1 MYVTSYV
8 ICRVSFRCM
17 PNWQLVLGISPQHWD
32 CRDRQTTARRLEGQT
47 EYLINSTIIMTFILL
62 IYQSF
67 LLLLNIHFY
76 DTMLLF
82 LLHHYYVTL
91 PTPQPLEIKEV
102 TNHRLCIFIVISG
115 WSKLALLVSDVPWS
129 LSCPKSVES
138 SSYLKWHRGDS
149 LNTPVALF
157 LQSQNRL
164 F

>member
-67 LLLLNIHFY
+67 FFVEYSFLWYNVIVFVTSLLCNFT
-76 DTMLLF
+76 DTS
-82 LLHHYYVTL
+82 
-91 PTPQPLEIKEV
+91 TPRNKRSNESSPLYLYCYLWMEQIGLVSIWCPMITILSKICRV
-102 TNHRLCIFIVISG
+102 IFILKMAQRGFLKYTCCIIS
-115 WSKLALLVSDVPWS
+115 PE
-129 LSCPKSVES
+129 PE
-138 SSYLKWHRGDS
+138 
-149 LNTPVALF
+149 
-157 LQSQNRL
+157 
-164 F
+164 